1 MKKENLRNLFVSE
14 LKDILSAEH
23 QIIKALPTV
32 ITAVEDPSLKEALQ
46 GHLKETK
53 HQVVRLE
60 KIFKLLGLK
69 PTEVFCE
76 AMKGLIDEC
85 SESIEEHE
93 KSSTRDAAIISK
105 CQRIEHYE
113 ISVYGTL
120 RTFAKELGLD
130 EEKDLLEETL
140 LEEGS
145 ADKKLTK
152 IAEGGILA
160 TGVNRKSLKG
170 EM

>member
-23 QIIKALPTV
+23 QIVKALPDV
-32 ITAVEDPSLKEALQ
+32 IAAAEDPDLKEAFKN
-46 GHLKETK
+46 HLKETK
-53 HQVVRLE
+53 GQVVRLE

-69 PTEVFCE
+69 PQEVFCE
-76 AMKGLIDEC
+76 AMHGLIEEC
-85 SESIEEHE
+85 SETIKEHE
-93 KSSTRDAAIISK
+93 KSATRDAALISK
-105 CQRIEHYE
+105 AQRIEHYE

-120 RTFAKELGLD
+120 RTFAKELGLK
-130 EEKDLLEETL
+130 EEKVLLEETL
-140 LEEGS
+140 AEEGA

-152 IAEGGILA
+152 IAEGGLLT